1 MDNQPPHTVLPPE
14 AIALLRRAAQTPI
27 TRDDPLARVK
37 AIEKATERVRHQFPQ
52 SFKEQHH
59 EN

>member
-37 AIEKATERVRHQFPQ
+37 AVEKATERVRHQFPQ
-52 SFKEQHH
+52 SFKE
-59 EN
+59 